1 MHELWTSL
9 VRCAKQH
16 CGAHVFASAT
26 LITFHYNYVPLNKNL
41 WRPAN
46 EFCCGK
52 YVLHSNG
59 EFARNRW
66 NIQLCI
72 KSIDSL
78 RMKTSIDTFSWALPF
93 EWQNFIWFHSEAHF
107 QTLSIFLV
115 FFLAF
120 ILHVRQ
126 FFSGIFWIHCFVM
139 MDELIDNYEFIP
151 RTWLTIFANQVETL
165 NYCKQFARYVLI
177 K

>member
-93 EWQNFIWFHSEAHF
+93 EWQIFIWFHSEALHLPDSF
-107 QTLSIFLV
+107 NIYCLFSCFYSSCSSIF
-115 FFLAF
+115 FRN
-120 ILHVRQ
+120 ILDTL
-126 FFSGIFWIHCFVM
+126 FCYDGWI
-139 MDELIDNYEFIP
+139 Y
-151 RTWLTIFANQVETL
+151 W
-165 NYCKQFARYVLI
+165 
-177 K
+177 